1 MFMRTTIVN
10 ILIQIR
16 VKLYLIINIINIYIQ
31 LIIGIIRKI
40 IRDSYF

>member
-1 MFMRTTIVN
+1 MFMTTTIVN
-10 ILIQIR
+10 ILIQIK

-40 IRDSYF
+40 RRDSYF